1 MRAARWPLVAWLLAL
16 ALGAIV
22 VARAHF
28 TADLSAFLPATPS
41 ATQRLLVAQLKD
53 GPASRIVLVAIEG
66 ADAAERAR
74 LSAAL
79 ARRLRADP
87 HLRAVQN
94 GDAGE
99 NPADQDYVFR
109 HRYLLS
115 HRVDAAFFTSAA
127 LHARIAESVDL
138 LGSPMGLMA
147 KDLFARDPTGETLE
161 IVQSFERPNPP
172 ATAAGLWTSRD
183 GTRAL
188 LVVELAASGSDTD
201 GQQVALT
208 AIRSAFAAVLA
219 AERSRGTSTATL
231 RMTGPAVFAV
241 DARAT
246 IEREAV
252 HLSAISGVLIVLF
265 LLLVYRSPRL
275 LLVGML
281 PVASGALAG
290 VAAVSLGFGVV
301 HGVTLGFGVTLIG
314 EAVDYSVYLFLQR
327 RPDGEG
333 DADGRWARDFWPTV
347 RLGMLTSIVGFASL
361 LPSSFPGLA
370 QLGCYTIAGL
380 LCAGLVTRFV
390 LPAFV
395 THVPE
400 LRAVDGLGRRVL
412 LTVQVLRRGRHA
424 LWLVPVLAV
433 GAIALRGGPLWTH
446 ELSSLSP
453 VPAPA
458 RAFDAALRADLGAA
472 DAGTL
477 VVVTAA
483 SPEEALEGAER
494 VGGALAPLVG
504 DGTLAG
510 FESPARYLPS
520 FAAQRARQA
529 AIPGPDVL
537 KARFAEAVR
546 DLPVRP
552 EAFGGFIEDAA
563 AARFGRLLAPED
575 VAGTSMGTA
584 VRALLLHDGTD
595 WNALL
600 PLQAGRAPDGAKGID
615 LVRLGAALSAASTGP
630 GRVVLL
636 DLKRESDAL
645 YGGYLAES
653 VRLSLWGLAA
663 IVALLAASLRSG
675 ARLIRVLAP
684 LVLSVLAVLAG
695 FALVGEPLTILH
707 LVGLLLT
714 VAIGSNYALFFD
726 REARQGHALEP
737 RTVASLVVANL
748 TAVIGFGVLA
758 TSQVPVLHD
767 VGSTVAPGALLA
779 LMFAAMCATPTP
791 AVRS

>member
-1 MRAARWPLVAWLLAL
+1 MRASRWPLVAWLLAL
-16 ALGAIV
+16 ALGALV
-22 VARAHF
+22 VSRARF

-41 ATQRLLVAQLKD
+41 ATQRLLVAQLKY
-53 GPASRIVLVAIEG
+53 GPASRIVLIAIEG
-66 ADAAERAR
+66 ADEAARAR

-79 ARRLRADP
+79 ARRLRGDP

-115 HRVDAAFFTSAA
+115 ARVDAAFFTSAA

-172 ATAAGLWTSRD
+172 ATAAGLWSSRD
-183 GTRAL
+183 GQRAV
-188 LVVELAASGSDTD
+188 LVAELAASGSDTD
-201 GQQVALT
+201 GQQAALA
-208 AIRSAFAAVLA
+208 AIRGGFAAVLA
-219 AERSRGTSTATL
+219 ADKSNGTPTATL

-252 HLSAISGVLIVLF
+252 RLSAISGGLIVLF

-333 DADGRWARDFWPTV
+333 GTDGRWAQDFWPTV

-380 LCAGLVTRFV
+380 LCAGLVTRYV
-390 LPAFV
+390 LPGFV
-395 THVPE
+395 THVPA
-400 LRAVDGLGRRVL
+400 LAAVEGLGRRVL
-412 LTVQVLRRGRHA
+412 HAVQVLRRGRHV
-424 LWLVPVLAV
+424 LWLVPIVA
-433 GAIALRGGPLWTH
+433 ASAMAFRSAPLWTH
-446 ELSSLSP
+446 ELSALSP

-458 RAFDAALRADLGAA
+458 RAFDAQLRADLGAA

-483 SPEEALEGAER
+483 SPEDALAGAER
-494 VGGALAPLVG
+494 VGDVLSPLVA

-520 FAAQRARQA
+520 LAAQRARQA
-529 AIPGPDVL
+529 AIPDPEGL
-537 KARFAEAVR
+537 KTRFNEAVR

-552 EAFGGFIEDAA
+552 EAFGGFLEDAA
-563 AARFGRLLAPED
+563 AARSARPVGLED

-600 PLQAGRAPDGAKGID
+600 PLQAARAPGGVKGID
-615 LVRLGAALSAASTGP
+615 LARLGTVLATASPGP

-663 IVALLAASLRSG
+663 ILALLAASLRSP
-675 ARLIRVLAP
+675 ARVIRVLAP

-695 FALVGEPLTILH
+695 FALAGEPLTILH

-726 REARQGHALEP
+726 REAGQGHALEP

-758 TSQVPVLHD
+758 TSEVPVLHD

-779 LMFAAMCATPTP
+779 LLFAALCATPEP
-791 AVRS
+791 GARR